1 MVTIM
6 SLWLAILV
14 SAVFVWIAS
23 ALLWTILPNHKKDY
37 KSLPDEDAARNALK
51 PQDLK
56 PGQYVM
62 PYVTEMKQM
71 KDKEVAKKFEEGPVA
86 YMTVLPKGMP
96 SMGKN
101 MVISLLYYIIV
112 GIFVAYLASRF
123 MSVGTEYLTVFRL
136 TGTVAFVAYGMG
148 IVPDAIW
155 FGRPWSTVFKH
166 LFDALVYSL
175 LTAGTFGWLWP
186 N

>member
-1 MVTIM
+1 MITLT

-37 KSLPDEDAARNALK
+37 QGLPDEEAARKALQ
-51 PQDLK
+51 PQNLK
-56 PGQYVM
+56 PGQYYIPFVSD
-62 PYVTEMKQM
+62 MKQM
-71 KDKEVAKKFEEGPVA
+71 KDKEVIKKFKDGPVA
-86 YMTVLPKGMP
+86 YFTVVPKGVPGMA
-96 SMGKN
+96 KN
-101 MVISLLYYIIV
+101 MAFSLLYYIIV
-112 GIFVAYLASRF
+112 GIFIAYLASRF
-123 MSVGTEYLTVFRL
+123 LSVGTEYLTVFRL

-155 FGRPWSTVFKH
+155 FGKPWSAVFKY
-166 LFDALVYSL
+166 LFDAMVYAF

>member
-1 MVTIM
+1 MCLLLIIV
-6 SLWLAILV
+6 SYYILLIIPKRR
-14 SAVFVWIAS
+14 SKA
-23 ALLWTILPNHKKDY
+23 HKKFSSISIIIPAHNEEEYIEECINSVLEADFLG
-37 KSLPDEDAARNALK
+37 K
-51 PQDLK
+51 
-56 PGQYVM
+56 
-62 PYVTEMKQM
+62 KQIIVV
-71 KDKEVAKKFEEGPVA
+71 DDGSRDRTSEIVKKFDEGPVA

-101 MVISLLYYIIV
+101 MVISFIFYLVV

-123 MSVGTEYLTVFRL
+123 LSIGTEYLTVFRL

-148 IVPDAIW
+148 IIPDAIW
-155 FGRPWSTVFKH
+155 FGRPWTTTFKH

>member
-1 MVTIM
+1 MITIM
-6 SLWLAILV
+6 TLWLAIIV
-14 SAVFVWIAS
+14 SALFVWIAS
-23 ALLWTILPNHKKDY
+23 ALLWTVLPNHKKDY
-37 KSLPDEDAARNALK
+37 KGLPDEEAARNALK

-56 PGQYVM
+56 PGQYVV
-62 PYVTEMKQM
+62 PFVTEMKQM
-71 KDKEVAKKFEEGPVA
+71 KDKDVVKKFEEGPVA
-86 YMTVLPKGMP
+86 YMTVVPKGIP

-101 MVISLLYYIIV
+101 MVFSLIYYIIV

-123 MSVGTEYLTVFRL
+123 LSADTEYLTVFRL

-148 IVPDAIW
+148 IIPDAIW
-155 FGRPWSTVFKH
+155 FGRPWSAVFKN
-166 LFDALVYSL
+166 LFDSLIYSL